1 MGRQILDRVHRGIQH
16 MALGH
21 QESSV
26 GEEFRGA
33 CLEVLQYILDRRMAL
48 LFGERLSSST
58 GCTTSGGMHVE
69 CLGRVRTPA

>member
-1 MGRQILDRVHRGIQH
+1 

-21 QESSV
+21 QECSV

-33 CLEVLQYILDRRMAL
+33 CLEVLQYTLDRSMVL

-58 GCTTSGGMHVE
+58 ECTTSGGTHVE
-69 CLGRVRTPA
+69 CLGRVRIPA